1 MYKYVL
7 KRLLMMIPVL
17 VGVLL
22 IVFTINQMMPGDPAI
37 MLAGGEQATPMEI
50 ERVREEL
57 GLNDPL
63 PIQFFNYAKGLILE
77 GDLGTS
83 YATKRPVFEEVTE
96 RLPIE
101 PICSIAFSWRWPS
114 ASPRGF
120 SPPYAS
126 TAGLTTAPWASP

>member
-63 PIQFFNYAKGLILE
+63 PIQFFNL
-77 GDLGTS
+77 
-83 YATKRPVFEEVTE
+83 
-96 RLPIE
+96 
-101 PICSIAFSWRWPS
+101 
-114 ASPRGF
+114 PRG
-120 SPPYAS
+120 
-126 TAGLTTAPWASP
+126 

>member
-96 RLPIE
+96 RLPTTVTLAVV
-101 PICSIAFSWRWPS
+101 SILLAVAIGIPTGILSAIRQYSWIDH
-114 ASPRGF
+114 A
-120 SPPYAS
+120 
-126 TAGLTTAPWASP
+126 

>member
-63 PIQFFNYAKGLILE
+63 PIQFFNYAKGLIL
-77 GDLGTS
+77 LCHQ
-83 YATKRPVFEEVTE
+83 AARF
-96 RLPIE
+96 
-101 PICSIAFSWRWPS
+101 
-114 ASPRGF
+114 
-120 SPPYAS
+120 
-126 TAGLTTAPWASP
+126 

>member
-96 RLPIE
+96 RLPTTVTLAVV
-101 PICSIAFSWRWPS
+101 SILLAVAIGIPTGILS
-114 ASPRGF
+114 AIRQYSCIDH
-120 SPPYAS
+120 
-126 TAGLTTAPWASP
+126 

>member
-77 GDLGTS
+77 GDM
-83 YATKRPVFEEVTE
+83 P
-96 RLPIE
+96 
-101 PICSIAFSWRWPS
+101 PS
-114 ASPRGF
+114 GPFLRR
-120 SPPYAS
+120 
-126 TAGLTTAPWASP
+126 